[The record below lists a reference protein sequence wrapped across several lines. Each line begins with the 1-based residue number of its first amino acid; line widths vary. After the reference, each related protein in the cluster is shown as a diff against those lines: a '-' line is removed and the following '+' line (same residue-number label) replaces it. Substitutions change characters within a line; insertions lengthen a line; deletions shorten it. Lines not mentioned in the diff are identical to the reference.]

1 VLLPGKHRMLVR
13 RTLYWKYA
21 AYFTGL
27 VSALLV
33 LSGAVGGYFAYRESM
48 SALEAVQR
56 ANARF
61 TAAEIASFM
70 QGALNA
76 VQAAVDK
83 FNTKEQV
90 DAENLRIEL
99 LMLLRHHPEI
109 SDLRWI
115 APDGEERFYLSRFEL
130 NAENR
135 GRNWSDDRR
144 FRAARSASPFV
155 GPVYFRKGTE
165 PYVTIAAARDPSSS
179 VLEAEVNLKFVW
191 DVVSQVPRAAT
202 EVVYVVDRGGQL
214 ISHTDMGLVLGKADL
229 SIVPHVRRLLDQ
241 TEQTITAGKSTDIR
255 GQPVIATAAPIA
267 ALGWTVF
274 AEQSV
279 ETALRPVYASIT
291 RSVVVVLIGIAVA
304 FAASL
309 LLARRMVRPIRE
321 IEARARELGEGQFER
336 PIAVRTGD
344 ELEALAGQFNRMAA
358 RLQETHAMQ
367 EARIVERTHELSVA
381 NEAKTRFLAA
391 ASHDLRQP
399 IHALALFVGQLR
411 AVQLPGKA
419 ASLIEK
425 IERSVEALKELLEA
439 LLDLS
444 KLDAGAVAA
453 ETRALALNDLL
464 SRLASQAAPMAEAKG
479 LALTLVSTTLWVRSD
494 PLLLE
499 RIFLNVISN
508 ALRYTDQGRILIG
521 CRRRGENVE
530 VIVADTGIGIDSM
543 QLPNV
548 FQEFYRAAAGH
559 RGMDNGHGLGL
570 AIVKRLAHLLDHRV
584 RIESELGRGTVVRI
598 LVPRAEPQEPAF
610 VPEALIV
617 ESLRG
622 IRVLVIDD
630 ETLVRDAIQGL
641 LAQWDCE
648 VITAERGDEALE
660 LARGRRPDVVLCDLR
675 LADGES
681 GLDVVNR
688 LRRECGSGV
697 ACAFV
702 TGEMAPERIAEARA
716 TGHPIAFKPTT
727 PGKLRAL
734 LEYLVRTD

>member
-1 VLLPGKHRMLVR
+1 MFVR
-13 RTLYWKYA
+13 RTLYRKYA

-56 ANARF
+56 ANVRF

-76 VQAAVDK
+76 VQAAVGK
-83 FNTKEQV
+83 FNTREEV

-99 LMLLRHHPEI
+99 VMLLRHHPEI

-135 GRNWSDDRR
+135 GRNWSDDPR
-144 FRAARSASPFV
+144 FRAARSASPLV
-155 GPVYFRKGTE
+155 GQVYFRKGTE
-165 PYVTIAAARDPSSS
+165 PYVSIAAARDSGSS

-229 SIVPHVRRLLDQ
+229 SNLPHVRRLLDQ
-241 TEQTITAGKSTDIR
+241 TEQTITAVGRATDIR
-255 GQPVIATAAPIA
+255 GLPVISTAAPIA
-267 ALGWTVF
+267 NLGWTVF

-279 ETALRPVYASIT
+279 ETALRPVYASIA
-291 RSVVVVLIGIAVA
+291 RSVVIVLGGIAVA

-321 IEARARELGEGQFER
+321 IEAHARKLGEGEFER
-336 PIAVRTGD
+336 PMAVHTGD

-358 RLQETHAMQ
+358 SVQETHALQ
-367 EARIVERTHELSVA
+367 EARIAERTQALSLA

-411 AVQLPGKA
+411 AVKLPGDA
-419 ASLIEK
+419 VSLVEK
-425 IERSVEALKELLEA
+425 VERSVEALKELLEA

-453 ETRALALNDLL
+453 ETRALALNNLL
-464 SRLASQAAPMAEAKG
+464 SRLASQFAPMAEAKG
-479 LALTLVSTTLWVRSD
+479 LALTLVPTTLWVRSD

-499 RIFLNVISN
+499 RIFLNLISN

-521 CRRRGENVE
+521 CRRRGEKVE
-530 VIVADTGIGIDSM
+530 VIVADTGIGIDPIH
-543 QLPNV
+543 LPNV
-548 FQEFYRAAAGH
+548 FQEFYRATSGN

-570 AIVKRLAHLLDHRV
+570 AIVKRLAQLLDHRV
-584 RIESELGRGTVVRI
+584 SIASKLGRGTVVRV
-598 LVPRAEPQEPAF
+598 LVSRAEPQEPAI
-610 VPEALIV
+610 VPEALIG

-622 IRVLVIDD
+622 TRVLIVDD
-630 ETLVRDAIQGL
+630 EALVRDAIQGL
-641 LAQWDCE
+641 LIHWGCE

-660 LARGRRPDVVLCDLR
+660 LARARRPDVVLCDLR

-681 GLDVVNR
+681 GIDVVNR
-688 LRRECGSGV
+688 LRREFGSGV

-716 TGHPIAFKPTT
+716 TGASDRLQAHDARQTA
-727 PGKLRAL
+727 RAA
-734 LEYLVRTD
+734 